1 MKVRQRH
8 NIVHVSSKV
17 RSMEGRTSSSEALD
31 GRSCCSLCL
40 DTHAVVTQGISMN
53 FIAIELHVMWFHGS
67 INNVGRC
74 HLQIIIIAHD
84 R

>member
-31 GRSCCSLCL
+31 GRTQQGESDGAAQPVYGGTVSSLSFL
-40 DTHAVVTQGISMN
+40 RQQRGEPFVKYRSLFA
-53 FIAIELHVMWFHGS
+53 HV
-67 INNVGRC
+67 
-74 HLQIIIIAHD
+74 IIVQ
-84 R
+84 